1 MMVVALFALCLSLM
15 GWTMVTWMRA
25 ALTDEIDR
33 RNTELLA
40 RAVQLP
46 ELRNPFAET
55 LELSQSSND
64 KINGVAGGSSLIL
77 RLTGPVASNDPM
89 LISGNALS
97 DDVKSTEYYVT
108 TVRLQTGNGPAELSA
123 YSPLVDVQQS
133 VELLK
138 RSLYIAVPALVAAV
152 GVLAWAMTGRALSPV
167 NAITRRVRD
176 ISSRTLYERVPVPHT
191 RDEIEALARTM
202 NQMLDRLEE
211 SSGRERQFLANA
223 SHELRS
229 PVAAIR
235 AQIETAM
242 AYPDPDRWQQV
253 GSTVLAQG
261 SRLEDL
267 VSNLFALTR
276 LDESAGREMHAT
288 DVDMDEL
295 VMESTRHVTRARL
308 DLSRVGA
315 ARVLGDVQQLES
327 VVRNLV
333 DNAARHAE
341 SVVHIELTTE
351 GETALLAVEDDGPGV
366 PQDQREQVFKRFVR
380 LEEGRSRDSG
390 GAGLG
395 LSLVREIVERHGG
408 EVHLADA
415 KFDGATHGARF
426 EVRLPLEIDEDD
438 EDDDSPDE

>member
-1 MMVVALFALCLSLM
+1 MVVVLFTLCLSLM

-25 ALTDEIDR
+25 ALTDEIER
-33 RNTELLA
+33 RNTDLLA

-46 ELRNPFAET
+46 ELRSQFNSPVTLSET
-55 LELSQSSND
+55 SNNE
-64 KINGVAGGSSLIL
+64 INGVAGGSSLIL
-77 RLTGPVASNDPM
+77 RLTGPTVMSDPM
-89 LISGNALS
+89 LISGKPLS
-97 DDVKSTEYYVT
+97 DNVKSTEYYVS
-108 TVRLQTGNGPAELSA
+108 VIKVQTGMGPGELSA
-123 YSPLVDVQQS
+123 YSPLVDVHQS

-138 RSLYIAVPALVAAV
+138 RSLYIAVPALIAAV

-176 ISSRTLYERVPVPHT
+176 ITSRTLYERVPVPHT
-191 RDEIEALARTM
+191 KDEIEALARTM

-242 AYPDPDRWQQV
+242 AYPDPERWQQV

-276 LDESAGREMHAT
+276 LDESAGREMHAS

-295 VMESTRHVTRARL
+295 VMDSTRYVTRVQV

-315 ARVLGDVQQLES
+315 ARVRGDAQQLES

-341 SVVHIELTTE
+341 SVVRIELTAE

-366 PQDQREQVFKRFVR
+366 PEDQRELVFQRFVR

-415 KFDGATHGARF
+415 RFDGATHGARF
-426 EVRLPLEIDEDD
+426 EVRLPLEVDDEDED
-438 EDDDSPDE
+438 DDDSPDE